1 VLDEPTKRAYDSPVR
16 RRQAA
21 ETRARIV
28 AAGAELVHESAVWD
42 WRSLTV
48 PAVAER
54 AGVDPR
60 TVYRHFPS
68 VGELHD
74 AVVQALVEES
84 GAVLE
89 GMRLEDV
96 RGAVAQ
102 VFGYVSSFPITPR
115 AEHDP
120 TLAAMD
126 QRRRDAALGAVAGAA
141 PAWSDVDQ
149 RAAAGLVDVLWS
161 VVSYERLVVEW
172 GLDAEQAAQA
182 VGWLVDLLEQA
193 IRDGNGPGAP
203 IVGGSTSTPR
213 EGGP

>member
-1 VLDEPTKRAYDSPVR
+1 MPEEPAKRAYDSPVR
-16 RRQAA
+16 RQQAA
-21 ETRARIV
+21 DTRARIV
-28 AAGAELVHESAVWD
+28 AAGVEVVHASPVWD
-42 WRSLTV
+42 WRSVTV

-68 VGELHD
+68 VGELHE

-96 RGAVAQ
+96 RAAVAQ
-102 VFGYVSSFPITPR
+102 VFGYVSSFPIAPR

-126 QRRRDAALGAVAGAA
+126 QRRRDAALGAVTGAA
-141 PAWSDVDQ
+141 PKWSDVD
-149 RAAAGLVDVLWS
+149 RRTAAGLIDVLWS

-172 GLDAEQAAQA
+172 GLDPDQAADG

-193 IRDGNGPGAP
+193 IRDDRPP
-203 IVGGSTSTPR
+203 SRSDR
-213 EGGP
+213 EDI